1 VLDSTPR
8 CESDNGRPG
17 SGSATTFEVDT
28 PTECVAAALKVGHC
42 PDMRGSRSSG
52 TSPVTKKMRG
62 NVLES
67 PGAALYSASHCRLS
81 RQL

>member
-28 PTECVAAALKVGHC
+28 PTECVAAALKVGRG
-42 PDMRGSRSSG
+42 PDMRGHAR
-52 TSPVTKKMRG
+52 P
-62 NVLES
+62 E
-67 PGAALYSASHCRLS
+67 HRL
-81 RQL
+81 